1 MQNKDYIPNI
11 DLSAIRDGN
20 NAFKNSN
27 EIANKIKIASEDIG
41 FFTVT
46 NHGIPITKI
55 LSLISVCKK
64 FFHLS
69 NDEKIKIAPKKWN
82 PNTNTIYRGYFPS
95 EVNGKEGLDI
105 GDPRLTKDM
114 SDLIKKDKF
123 EVNHDMSFL
132 DPQWQIIINDYFDR
146 IHNLG
151 ILIFKTIISAY
162 SNNTNLAD
170 EAFIRPKTLSTLRF
184 NYYPKQEKPVEVSAQ
199 DGVALGCETHVDSG
213 IMTILYQDKKGGLQV
228 QNRHT
233 LEWYDVPHDPNAFVI
248 NTGLALEYLTNGRM
262 KATNHRVLFN
272 QEERIS
278 IPFFFE
284 PSYDFK
290 LDPKYLDITEK
301 NKYDINNYEDF
312 LTNSL
317 KKFVEYDRPN

>member
-1 MQNKDYIPNI
+1 MRNNYIPNI
-11 DLSAIRDGN
+11 DISSLVSSDFSDNDYQNVA
-20 NAFKNSN
+20 K
-27 EIANKIKIASEDIG
+27 EIKKASEEVG

-46 NHGIPITKI
+46 GHGISNEKIEQI
-55 LSLISVCKK
+55 LSTCRH
-64 FFHLS
+64 FFHS
-69 NDEKIKIAPKKWN
+69 PDEEKIKIAPKKWN
-82 PNTNTIYRGYFPS
+82 ANTDTVYRGYFPS
-95 EVNGKEGLDI
+95 SVNGKEGLDI
-105 GDPRLTKDM
+105 GDPRLTLDMKDLL
-114 SDLIKKDKF
+114 SKEKF
-123 EVNHDMSFL
+123 EVNHDMSYL
-132 DPQWQIIINDYFDR
+132 NPNWQSIIDDYYNSVFD
-146 IHNLG
+146 LG
-151 ILIFKTIISAY
+151 LKLFKSIISVY

-170 EAFIRPKTLSTLRF
+170 QAFVRPKTLSTLRF
-184 NYYPKQEKPVEVSAQ
+184 NFYPKQDKPVEVSEQ

-233 LEWYDVPHDPNAFVI
+233 LEWHDVPHDPNAYVV
-248 NTGLALEYLTNGRM
+248 NTGLALEYLTNGKM

-290 LDPKYLDITEK
+290 LDPKYLEISEEH
-301 NKYDINNYEDF
+301 KYDIDNYENF